1 MLNFQQIDESGKTKN
16 IKAEVVGVMEEG
28 TNVIGNDFGQ
38 GQILQN
44 DYRDIYSTYRYEQE
58 KSVLILIGEQKAKE
72 NGVTSAGFLAL
83 STEATTSVAGAGA
96 LSWATKGCQSGA
108 QRRINK

>member
-28 TNVIGNDFGQ
+28 TNVIGHDFGQ

-58 KSVLILIGEQKAKE
+58 KSVLILIGEQRQKKM
-72 NGVTSAGFLAL
+72 VLPIHLIRIIL
-83 STEATTSVAGAGA
+83 S
-96 LSWATKGCQSGA
+96 CI
-108 QRRINK
+108 RMI

>member
-28 TNVIGNDFGQ
+28 TNVIGHDFGQ

-44 DYRDIYSTYRYEQE
+44 DYRDIYSTYYYSIVYKHIRYAYQ
-58 KSVLILIGEQKAKE
+58 VHTL
-72 NGVTSAGFLAL
+72 
-83 STEATTSVAGAGA
+83 
-96 LSWATKGCQSGA
+96 
-108 QRRINK
+108 